1 MRNRHESAG
10 QACISVVRQWVVCM
24 RISVIALALAAVA
37 AAPALG
43 NDSSAELST
52 GGLIFV
58 RNDSIEM
65 QSEDLAIS
73 RQEISVRYR
82 FLNKSDRDITILVA
96 FPMPDIHVESPD
108 DIVTVPT
115 EDPVNLLA
123 FSTMVNG
130 KAVSTNVEQRALAVG
145 VDRTQML
152 RALGVP
158 LAPHLASTN
167 EALDRLPLEKWDELL
182 RIGAAEIEEYDSG
195 RGMIKHLAARWTLQ
209 TTYYWEQTFPANAE
223 TIVDHRYRPSIGASV
238 QTSLGSPDE
247 AKEPWF
253 EDYKNKY
260 CLQSDFLAAVERERK
275 AANSKFGAP
284 FTEERIDYILKTG
297 ANWSGPIKDFR
308 LVVDKGEA
316 ENLVSFCGEDVKP
329 IGDTKLEMKKTDYA
343 PEGNL
348 SILILK
354 KVPQ

>member
-1 MRNRHESAG
+1 MRRSA
-10 QACISVVRQWVVCM
+10 
-24 RISVIALALAAVA
+24 IALALAAVA

-43 NDSSAELST
+43 NDTTAELST
-52 GGLIFV
+52 SGLIFV

-65 QSEDLAIS
+65 LSEDLAIS
-73 RQEISVRYR
+73 SREISVRYR
-82 FLNKSDRDITILVA
+82 FSNKSDRDLTILVA
-96 FPMPDIHVESPD
+96 FPLPDIHVESPD
-108 DIVTVPT
+108 DVITVPT

-123 FSTMVNG
+123 FNTVVNG
-130 KAVSTNVEQRALAVG
+130 TPVNTNVEQRALALG
-145 VDRTQML
+145 IDRTQML
-152 RALGVP
+152 RALGIP

-167 EALDRLPLEKWDELL
+167 EALDRLSPDKWEELL
-182 RIGAAEIEEYDSG
+182 RVGVAEIEEYDTG

-223 TIVDHRYRPSIGASV
+223 TVIEHRYQPSIGASV

-247 AKEPWF
+247 AKESWF
-253 EDYKNKY
+253 DDYKSKY

-275 AANSKFGAP
+275 AVNSKFGAP
-284 FTEERIDYILKTG
+284 FAEERIDYILKTG

-308 LVVDKGEA
+308 LVVDKGA
-316 ENLVSFCGEDVKP
+316 ADNLISFCGDDVKP
-329 IGDTKLEMKKTDYA
+329 VGDTKLEMKKTDYA

-354 KVPQ
+354 KVQQ